1 MTLCILFV
9 NISLFYICQKYT
21 RRNFEVLKAFL
32 SILIDVT
39 VHTKTPVVTTEMN
52 TIKHKQ
58 IGKEI

>member
-1 MTLCILFV
+1 MTLC
-9 NISLFYICQKYT
+9 
-21 RRNFEVLKAFL
+21 
-32 SILIDVT
+32 ILIDVT